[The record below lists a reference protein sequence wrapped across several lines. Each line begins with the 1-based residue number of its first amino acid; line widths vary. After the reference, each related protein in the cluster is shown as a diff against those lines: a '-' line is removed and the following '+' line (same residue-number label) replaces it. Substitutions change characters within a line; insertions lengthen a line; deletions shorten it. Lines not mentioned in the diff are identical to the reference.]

1 MSVKFT
7 ILGCGSSMGV
17 PRADGYWG
25 NCNPLEKK
33 NNRTRC
39 SALISNKSSTILFD
53 TSPDLR
59 SQLLREKIKNIDKVF
74 YSHGH
79 ADQTHGINDLRIFYL
94 KNKKKIDVYTNS
106 ITRKYLKKYFSYCF
120 KDKKDYPAILNLK
133 TLKKKV
139 LFNNSKDKISIK
151 SVEVRHGRINCLA
164 FIINDI
170 CAYASD
176 VNEIYK
182 KDLKHFYNLEYF
194 VVDCLRVNPHP
205 SHFNLNE
212 VLNLIEKIKPKKT
225 ILTNLHS
232 DLDYNYLLKILPK
245 NVQPAYDG
253 LSFYI

>member
-39 SALISNKSSTILFD
+39 SALISNNSSTILFD

-106 ITRKYLKKYFSYCF
+106 ITKKYLKKYFSYCF
-120 KDKKDYPAILNLK
+120 KDKKDYPAILNLQ
-133 TLKKKV
+133 TLKKKI

-194 VVDCLRVNPHP
+194 VVDCLRVSPHP

-212 VLNLIEKIKPKKT
+212 VLNLIKKIKPKKT